1 MYTYAFFTDPEQ
13 VSDLPMGIAGPLATV
28 IHHEVAALV
37 EPDLAFEQYEENDE
51 RLMQAVLAHDRAI
64 RELFRQ
70 VPLLPLRFG
79 TRFKSQD
86 ALIMHLHQHESEYL
100 TKLRHLTGRAEYT
113 LKFLPIEL
121 PAPEVPADT
130 KGKDYFM
137 AKKRLYQQQQAQQQQ
152 QEQEL
157 EQLREAIAQTYPD
170 MVEGSSQ
177 DAIERLYLL
186 LPRQA
191 EAELLDHVQIWQQD
205 YPQWD
210 IELSEALPPYHF
222 V

>member
-1 MYTYAFFTDPEQ
+1 MYTYAFFTDPDQ
-13 VSDLPMGIAGPLATV
+13 VSGLPMGIAGPLATV
-28 IHHEVAALV
+28 VNHEVAALV

-51 RLMQAVLAHDRAI
+51 RLMQAVLAHDRVI

-70 VPLLPLRFG
+70 VTLLPLRFG

-86 ALIMHLHQHESEYL
+86 ALMMHLRQHEAEYL
-100 TKLRHLTGRAEYT
+100 AKLHHLAGRAEYT
-113 LKFLPIEL
+113 LKFLPVDL
-121 PAPEVPADT
+121 PSPTVPTDT
-130 KGKDYFM
+130 KGKDYFL
-137 AKKRLYQQQQAQQQQ
+137 AKKRLYQQQQNQQQQ

-157 EQLREAIAQTYPD
+157 EQLRGAIAQTYPNR
-170 MVEGSSQ
+170 VEGSSQ
-177 DAIERLYLL
+177 DAIERTYLL

-191 EAELLDHVQIWQQD
+191 EAALLAHVQTWQQD
-205 YPQWD
+205 YPQWA